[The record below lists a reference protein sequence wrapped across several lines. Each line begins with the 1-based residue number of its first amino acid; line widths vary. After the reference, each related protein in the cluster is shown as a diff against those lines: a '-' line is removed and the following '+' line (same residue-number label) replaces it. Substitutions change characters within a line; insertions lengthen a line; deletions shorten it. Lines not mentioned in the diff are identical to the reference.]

1 MTQAQTAA
9 PAVDESLKALLDEP
23 LIPLPESGR
32 SAHQAGLLAEARSV
46 EAAEGPDAY
55 WAWVAKRLRWIK
67 PWTRVREGGFG
78 DARWF
83 VDGTLNICDN
93 CVDRH
98 AEDPRTAQRL
108 ALIWE
113 TETGQTRTMTY
124 LELREAVVRC
134 ANGLKSLGIG
144 AGDVVA
150 LYLPN
155 LPETLVAIH
164 ACHRIGAVYTVLFSG
179 FAPDAAALRLQ
190 ASRARVVFTTDTS
203 PRRGK
208 TVQLLDNIRRARE
221 QAPGVEQV
229 IVVNRGGTALR
240 DGETDYETLLA
251 AQSTD
256 CPCAPVEAN
265 APAFLM
271 FTSGTE
277 SKPKGIVHTTAG
289 FLLGSWANVQWQIGL
304 EDDDIYWCATDVGW
318 LTFPIHAIVGGPAHA
333 ATLLWYEGSIDFPDR
348 ERFYQIAARH
358 KVTRILT
365 APTVLRMLRATGDE
379 AVRRNPLPELR
390 MISVQGEP
398 LDGESFRWAS
408 KTLGRGDLPI
418 INGYG
423 QTETGSTWTYP
434 VAGVDDIKAGSCGRP
449 VPGHCCEIVDEAGQ
463 PVADG
468 VKGTLVLTAPFPTL
482 ASTIWD
488 DHERYLKTYFQ
499 RFPGRYFTADEAVR
513 DQDGHLWVL
522 GRADDVINVAA
533 HRISTMEIES
543 IAAAQSGVADAA
555 VVGVNDAVKGTVPAA
570 FLCLRPG
577 EDVARVTA
585 AVRKA
590 VDAGI
595 GGIARLEKVYICP
608 ALPKTRAGKTM
619 RRLLREAAET
629 GMVKGDTT
637 GLDDP
642 GTIDGVLAAVRSAA

>member
-1 MTQAQTAA
+1 MNIGTLPARHARYRGDHTALIFGDTRLSYRDFNAAINRLANAMLSDGIAKRDKVATILPYCIELMTLYWAAAKIGAVVVPSSTLLQAAGLKTLLVKSDCVCVFSTPAFAATLNAVRADA
-9 PAVDESLKALLDEP
+9 PAVGEGRWVLTGEGADGFRTFEDFVGDASDTEP
-23 LIPLPESGR
+23 
-32 SAHQAGLLAEARSV
+32 
-46 EAAEGPDAY
+46 PDAG
-55 WAWVAKRLRWIK
+55 I
-67 PWTRVREGGFG
+67 
-78 DARWF
+78 
-83 VDGTLNICDN
+83 DG
-93 CVDRH
+93 
-98 AEDPRTAQRL
+98 EDP
-108 ALIWE
+108 
-113 TETGQTRTMTY
+113 Y
-124 LELREAVVRC
+124 
-134 ANGLKSLGIG
+134 
-144 AGDVVA
+144 
-150 LYLPN
+150 
-155 LPETLVAIH
+155 
-164 ACHRIGAVYTVLFSG
+164 
-179 FAPDAAALRLQ
+179 
-190 ASRARVVFTTDTS
+190 
-203 PRRGK
+203 
-208 TVQLLDNIRRARE
+208 NI
-221 QAPGVEQV
+221 
-229 IVVNRGGTALR
+229 I
-240 DGETDYETLLA
+240 Y
-251 AQSTD
+251 S
-256 CPCAPVEAN
+256 
-265 APAFLM
+265 
-271 FTSGTE
+271 SGTTGE
-277 SKPKGIVHTTAG
+277 PKGIVHTTAG

>member
-1 MTQAQTAA
+1 
-9 PAVDESLKALLDEP
+9 
-23 LIPLPESGR
+23 
-32 SAHQAGLLAEARSV
+32 
-46 EAAEGPDAY
+46 
-55 WAWVAKRLRWIK
+55 
-67 PWTRVREGGFG
+67 
-78 DARWF
+78 
-83 VDGTLNICDN
+83 
-93 CVDRH
+93 
-98 AEDPRTAQRL
+98 
-108 ALIWE
+108 
-113 TETGQTRTMTY
+113 
-124 LELREAVVRC
+124 
-134 ANGLKSLGIG
+134 
-144 AGDVVA
+144 
-150 LYLPN
+150 
-155 LPETLVAIH
+155 
-164 ACHRIGAVYTVLFSG
+164 
-179 FAPDAAALRLQ
+179 
-190 ASRARVVFTTDTS
+190 
-203 PRRGK
+203 
-208 TVQLLDNIRRARE
+208 
-221 QAPGVEQV
+221 
-229 IVVNRGGTALR
+229 
-240 DGETDYETLLA
+240 
-251 AQSTD
+251 
-256 CPCAPVEAN
+256 
-265 APAFLM
+265 
-271 FTSGTE
+271 
-277 SKPKGIVHTTAG
+277 
-289 FLLGSWANVQWQIGL
+289 
-304 EDDDIYWCATDVGW
+304 
-318 LTFPIHAIVGGPAHA
+318 
-333 ATLLWYEGSIDFPDR
+333 
-348 ERFYQIAARH
+348 
-358 KVTRILT
+358 
-365 APTVLRMLRATGDE
+365 MLRATGDE

-590 VDAGI
+590 VDAGLI
-595 GGIARLEKVYICP
+595 DMNELVEIWRSKPIPEGPIVLRT
-608 ALPKTRAGKTM
+608 ALPEEVKTTMTELVDGLYDADEECTYNIAAGES
-619 RRLLREAAET
+619 LGFDPIDHSAYESIVAARQS
-629 GMVKGDTT
+629 K
-637 GLDDP
+637 
-642 GTIDGVLAAVRSAA
+642 SN